1 MLRRICWALVMLI
14 PLSQSANAAGFKC
27 TLNHTTR
34 VGASGS
40 YEDENSKSTTV
51 DFFLAIDEK
60 DGTGTSSVC
69 NQTACDNSELLVL
82 KHQDDDHNIFRSI
95 LLVSRSASELWSL
108 ESYGDP
114 NKYRAVA
121 VSINGQLSQSRFGQ
135 CVRIIHT
142 SGE

>member
-1 MLRRICWALVMLI
+1 
-14 PLSQSANAAGFKC
+14 
-27 TLNHTTR
+27 
-34 VGASGS
+34 
-40 YEDENSKSTTV
+40 
-51 DFFLAIDEK
+51 
-60 DGTGTSSVC
+60 
-69 NQTACDNSELLVL
+69 LVL